1 MASGNKM
8 PANGWRKRQIM
19 QWIPEEKGVIDK
31 SAAKRIATLLE
42 WQPKREWV
50 GLTEEEID
58 KAWEWAQK
66 SSPHGVTRIEV
77 FTKSIEAKLRE
88 KNGA

>member
-50 GLTEEEID
+50 GLSDEEKE
-58 KAWEWAQK
+58 KFVVNYY
-66 SSPHGVTRIEV
+66 SSKWDRKTAVLLMNDY
-77 FTKSIEAKLRE
+77 EAKLRE
-88 KNGA
+88 LNT

>member
-1 MASGNKM
+1 
-8 PANGWRKRQIM
+8 M
-19 QWIPEEKGVIDK
+19 QWVPDK
-31 SAAKRIATLLE
+31 DGK
-42 WQPKREWV
+42 QQKREWV
-50 GLTEEEID
+50 GLTDEEID

-88 KNGA
+88 KNGG